1 MGTVTRLE
9 DGWGVDTPVG
19 DTLLHRY
26 VLNLA
31 AFHES
36 VATAMGGRTL
46 RRDDVVAADLGRPS
60 GYYNSAVLLRPP
72 ERFEDVVADLESFYD
87 GHGSGDV
94 ELWSPWPTPD
104 LTGRGWELE
113 GHPPLL
119 VRPAGPAPAVRDPAG
134 LRIEEVSDAAGVQ
147 DWERVAVEGF
157 PLPDVHPWLPGA
169 IADDRVLADPRYR
182 LWAGYVE
189 HRPVVIGS
197 LFTDAGIGNLT
208 LGATLPDARRRG
220 YWAAM
225 AHRRLATLPELP
237 AAALFSDMS
246 RPGAEA
252 LGFLPIVRFTLW
264 RRARG

>member
-1 MGTVTRLE
+1 M
-9 DGWGVDTPVG
+9 
-19 DTLLHRY
+19 
-26 VLNLA
+26 LNLA
-31 AFHES
+31 AFHEA
-36 VATAMGGRTL
+36 VATALGGRTL
-46 RRDDVVAADLGRPS
+46 RRDDIVAADLGHPS
-60 GYYNSAVLLRPP
+60 GYFNSAVLLRPP
-72 ERFEDVVADLESFYD
+72 ERIEEVVADIEAFYD

-94 ELWSPWPTPD
+94 ELWSLWPSPD

-119 VRPAGPAPAVRDPAG
+119 IRPAGPAPSVPDPAE
-134 LRIEEVSDAAGVQ
+134 LRIEEVSDAAGVR
-147 DWERVAVEGF
+147 DWERVAVDGF
-157 PLPDVHPWLPGA
+157 PFPDVQPGLPGA
-169 IADDRVLADPRYR
+169 IADGRVLADPRYR
-182 LWAGYVE
+182 LWVGYVE

-197 LFTDAGIGNLT
+197 MFVDAGVGNFT
-208 LGATLPDARRRG
+208 LGVTLPDARRRG

-225 AHRRLATLPELP
+225 ARQRLAALPGLP

>member
-1 MGTVTRLE
+1 
-9 DGWGVDTPVG
+9 
-19 DTLLHRY
+19 
-26 VLNLA
+26 
-31 AFHES
+31 
-36 VATAMGGRTL
+36 MGGRTL
-46 RRDDVVAADLGRPS
+46 RRDDVVAADLGHPS
-60 GYYNSAVLLRPP
+60 GLYNSAVLLRPP
-72 ERFEDVVADLESFYD
+72 ERVEDVVADVESFYD
-87 GHGSGDV
+87 GHGCGDV

-104 LTGRGWELE
+104 LAGRGWELE

-119 VRPAGPAPAVRDPAG
+119 VRPQAPMLAVVDPPE
-134 LRIEEVSDAAGVQ
+134 LRIEEVSDAAGVR

-157 PLPDVHPWLPGA
+157 PFPEVDPWLPGA

-182 LWAGYVE
+182 LWLGYVE

-208 LGATLPDARRRG
+208 LGVTLPEARRRG

-225 AHRRLATLPELP
+225 AHRRLGALPGLP

>member
-1 MGTVTRLE
+1 MGTAIRLE
-9 DGWGVDTPVG
+9 DGWGIDTPVG

-31 AFHES
+31 AFHEAMAS
-36 VATAMGGRTL
+36 AMGGRTM
-46 RRDDVVAADLGRPS
+46 RRDDVVAADLGHPA
-60 GYYNSAVLLRPP
+60 GWYNSAVLLRPA
-72 ERFEDVVADLESFYD
+72 EHLQDVIADVEAFYD

-104 LTGRGWELE
+104 LTSRGWELE

-119 VRPAGPAPAVRDPAG
+119 IRPAGPAPAVPDPG
-134 LRIEEVSDAAGVQ
+134 ELRIEEVADAAGVQ
-147 DWERVAVEGF
+147 DWERVAVDGYPF
-157 PLPDVHPWLPGA
+157 PDVRSLMPGA
-169 IADDRVLADPRYR
+169 IADDRLLTDHRFR
-182 LWAGYVE
+182 LWVGYVE

-197 LFTDAGIGNLT
+197 LFVDAGVGNFA
-208 LGATLPDARRRG
+208 LGVTLPEQRRRG

-225 AHRRLATLPELP
+225 ARRRLATLPGCP

-264 RRARG
+264 RRARE

>member
-1 MGTVTRLE
+1 MGTLVRLE

-31 AFHES
+31 AYQEA

-46 RRDDVVAADLGRPS
+46 RRDDLVAADLGHPS
-60 GYYNSAVLLRPP
+60 GLYNSAVLLRPP
-72 ERFEDVVADLESFYD
+72 ERVEDILADIEAFYD
-87 GHGSGDV
+87 GHGCGDV

-104 LTGRGWELE
+104 LTARGWELE

-119 VRPAGPAPAVRDPAG
+119 VRPAGRAPAGVDPPE
-134 LRIEEVSDAAGVQ
+134 LRIEAVTTATGVR

-157 PLPDVHPWLPGA
+157 PFPEVLPWLPGA
-169 IADDRVLADPRYR
+169 IANEKILSDDRTR
-182 LWAGYVE
+182 LWVGYVE
-189 HRPVVIGS
+189 DRPVVIGS
-197 LFTDAGIGNLT
+197 LFVEAGIGHLS
-208 LGATLPDARRRG
+208 LGVTLPEARGRG

-225 AHRRLATLPELP
+225 ARRRLAVLPGLP
-237 AAALFSDMS
+237 AAGVFSDMS

-252 LGFLPIVRFTLW
+252 RGFLPIVRFTLW
-264 RRARG
+264 RRRRG